1 MALWQMWQSL
11 PFCSCSG
18 APAFFS
24 FLSPRSRSRS
34 SRSRSSLCPASLTL
48 HPVTL
53 CSFGH
58 HIMQANI
65 SKHIPNGFL
74 ISAAYCSYASS
85 LPMATETKWGRTCHI
100 CHRSKSESIQI
111 LLSVHQCSSGPYSLP
126 FKSSNCHESFSTRTS
141 AFERCYQ
148 GVVAPDLSHSQ
159 RARLS

>member
-1 MALWQMWQSL
+1 MALMLQIAL
-11 PFCSCSG
+11 

-34 SRSRSSLCPASLTL
+34 SRSRSSLCPASLPHFTPG
-48 HPVTL
+48 HPL
-53 CSFGH
+53 FIRSPH
-58 HIMQANI
+58 NA

-85 LPMATETKWGRTCHI
+85 LPMATETKWGRTCH
-100 CHRSKSESIQI
+100 RSKSES
-111 LLSVHQCSSGPYSLP
+111 SNSNPFVSSSGAYSLP

-159 RARLS
+159 RARSS